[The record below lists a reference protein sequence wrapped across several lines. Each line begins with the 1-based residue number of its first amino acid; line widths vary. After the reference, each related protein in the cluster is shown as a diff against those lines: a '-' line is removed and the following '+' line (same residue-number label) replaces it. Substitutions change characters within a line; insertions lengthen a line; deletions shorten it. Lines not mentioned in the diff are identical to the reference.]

1 MSAEAGQ
8 KRGNFLQPGVSSL
21 PMRATRKALREIR
34 AALEPS
40 NIQRLQRKF
49 VLPVRNV
56 LLRHKPIAVLA
67 AGHTLQIVPEGAI
80 AAGIWSRADYEPAKL
95 ALITRLLGANSV
107 FLDIGANVGI
117 FSLLASKVSPSAN
130 ILAFEPT
137 ATTFELLSRNI
148 QLNDARNVTPL
159 HLALGNFSGHAT
171 LHLNVSGKD
180 GLNTLGKLSR
190 PDTEAAGDETVPITT
205 VDDYLRSASLGRI
218 DLMNVDAEGAELS
231 IFEGASSLLQRPDA
245 PMILYEAFSFLT
257 RGFDYHPVEIFWL
270 LERLGFSFF
279 TLNSDSGKLVV
290 PEASRA
296 YDSIILAVKPSH
308 PAYSKVEDL
317 AR

>member
-1 MSAEAGQ
+1 MNSDVHGSATAKRPKRLPGLTVKDGYTVHPFDERFGVRTSGLVAGRHL
-8 KRGNFLQPGVSSL
+8 KSGHRHDRHYTAYFGVAPSVFVAL
-21 PMRATRKALREIR
+21 MRRWRRRNPKARVE
-34 AALEPS
+34 E
-40 NIQRLQRKF
+40 
-49 VLPVRNV
+49 
-56 LLRHKPIAVLA
+56 
-67 AGHTLQIVPEGAI
+67 T
-80 AAGIWSRADYEPAKL
+80 
-95 ALITRLLGANSV
+95 V

-205 VDDYLRSASLGRI
+205 LDDYLRSASLGRI

-279 TLNSDSGKLVV
+279 TLNSDSGKLAV